1 MSKIST
7 LFPYLSFHLA
17 EPDTIFSSNPADTT
31 LPPIEAITG
40 VLVFAVI
47 FYMYVSNMPAE
58 VIEETNETET
68 GVVVEE
74 EISETEDLENVEY
87 TDFSVYTSEKKE
99 VKLSDFKD
107 KAVMILFFN
116 PNDQDSMEVLD
127 KVELMYSDY
136 EDKIEFFMINTAEE
150 IRTSLDDKYTIEIY
164 YDLYKDASEKYNI
177 TKLPSMI
184 YIDSSNTVFNA
195 KTGFTT
201 TDALEANLDI
211 LSENI

>member
-1 MSKIST
+1 MKKNFLILT
-7 LFPYLSFHLA
+7 
-17 EPDTIFSSNPADTT
+17 FSI
-31 LPPIEAITG
+31 LL
-40 VLVFAVI
+40 LVFAVL
-47 FYMYVSNMPAE
+47 FYMYASNIPAE

>member
-1 MSKIST
+1 MKKNILILT
-7 LFPYLSFHLA
+7 
-17 EPDTIFSSNPADTT
+17 FSILLLIAAS
-31 LPPIEAITG
+31 
-40 VLVFAVI
+40 VFYI
-47 FYMYVSNMPAE
+47 YVSKMPTK
-58 VIEETNETET
+58 VEEEPVQQQEI
-68 GVVVEE
+68 VVEE
-74 EISETEDLENVEY
+74 EISETEDLEGVQY
-87 TDFSVYTSEKKE
+87 TDFTVYTSDKKE
-99 VKLSDFKD
+99 VKLSDYKD

-150 IRTSLDDKYTIEIY
+150 IRESLNDKYTVEIY
-164 YDLYKDASEKYNI
+164 YDLYKEAAEKYDI